1 MLIGRIGR
9 TLLIACALVG
19 TIAAVACSSTVDLK
33 QNVQVVDVSSGW
45 FDAGVVDGKNKLVPS
60 LTFKLRRP
68 AGVDLSSVSLNL
80 VFKKVD
86 GTEHDDVYVQR
97 VAFHDN
103 GDTDPI
109 PVRSQTGYTGD
120 PPQSRADMLKH
131 KDFIDMEVEVFAR
144 QSSSQWVPLHKVRIE
159 RQLLTH

>member
-1 MLIGRIGR
+1 MWIGR
-9 TLLIACALVG
+9 TGRTFLIACALIV
-19 TIAAVACSSTVDLK
+19 TSACSPSVDLK
-33 QNVQVVDVSSGW
+33 QNVEVTDVSTGW

-68 AGVDLSSVSLNL
+68 PNVNLSSVSLNL

-97 VAFHDN
+97 VAFKDN
-103 GDTDPI
+103 GESDPI

-144 QSSSQWVPLHKVRIE
+144 QSSAQWVPLHKVRIS
-159 RQLLTH
+159 RQLLTR

>member
-9 TLLIACALVG
+9 TILIACALV
-19 TIAAVACSSTVDLK
+19 AATACSSTVDLK
-33 QNVQVVDVSSGW
+33 QNVQVVDVATGW

-80 VFKKVD
+80 VFKKLD

-97 VAFHDN
+97 VTFNDN
-103 GDTDPI
+103 GETDPI

-159 RQLLTH
+159 RNLLTH

>member
-1 MLIGRIGR
+1 MWIGRSSR
-9 TLLIACALVG
+9 TILTACVALV
-19 TIAAVACSSTVDLK
+19 AAACSAPIDLK
-33 QNVQVVDVSSGW
+33 QHVTVTDVSSGW

-60 LTFKLRRP
+60 VTFKLRRP
-68 AGVDLSSVSLNL
+68 ADVSLSSVSLNI

-86 GTEHDDVYVQR
+86 GTEHDDVFVQR
-97 VAFHDN
+97 VAFNAN
-103 GDTDPI
+103 GETEFI

-131 KDFIDMEVEVFAR
+131 KDFIDMEVEIFAR
-144 QSSSQWVPLHKVRIE
+144 QSSAWVALHKVRIS

>member
-1 MLIGRIGR
+1 MWIGRIGR
-9 TLLIACALVG
+9 TLLIACALV
-19 TIAAVACSSTVDLK
+19 AAIGAIACSSAVDLK
-33 QNVQVVDVSSGW
+33 QNVQVVDVATGW

-97 VAFHDN
+97 VTFNDN
-103 GDTDPI
+103 GETNPI

-159 RQLLTH
+159 RNLLTH